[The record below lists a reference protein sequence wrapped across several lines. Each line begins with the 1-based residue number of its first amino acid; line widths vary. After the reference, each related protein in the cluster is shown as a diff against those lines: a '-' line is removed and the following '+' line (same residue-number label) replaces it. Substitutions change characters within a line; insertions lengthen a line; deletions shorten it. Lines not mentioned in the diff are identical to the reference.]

1 MAHVQIPAKEDV
13 AQFPF
18 HHAGAPQK
26 QSFSLTGEGCEVCKV
41 SDNEF
46 VVKVNS
52 DTDKTLEAITDF
64 GPIWEAIQNLE
75 TLLADVSE
83 SHAFALTS
91 LERGDKIKNGGI
103 AQLKAALG
111 ILEQESIEQAAN
123 LSSARATMRYAVA
136 ASGLAFVFSMIAVG
150 VSLWT

>member
-1 MAHVQIPAKEDV
+1 
-13 AQFPF
+13 
-18 HHAGAPQK
+18 
-26 QSFSLTGEGCEVCKV
+26 VCKV
-41 SDNEF
+41 SDTEF
-46 VVKVNS
+46 VIKVNS
-52 DTDKTLEAITDF
+52 DPDKTLEAITDF

-83 SHAFALTS
+83 SHASALTS
-91 LERGDKIKNGGI
+91 LERGDKLKTSGV

-111 ILEQESIEQAAN
+111 ILEQESIEFAAN

-136 ASGLAFVFSMIAVG
+136 ASVLAFLFSMIAVG